1 MSNRM
6 PLIANSTRYLVEP
19 LAFGGLVLAVVVLA
33 VRGRDFSD
41 ILPNLGVMAVAGYRL
56 LPTFPCGRLR
66 DDRIM
71 NCLGSCSGNPCRRLS
86 SSQYPRTAWLR
97 TAGTAR

>member
-1 MSNRM
+1 M

-56 LPTFPCGRLR
+56 LPTLQCGRLR

-71 NCLGSCSGNPCRRLS
+71 NHLGLCSGNPCPSLS
-86 SSQYPRTAWLR
+86 SSQYLK
-97 TAGTAR
+97 TAGLLAAGITR